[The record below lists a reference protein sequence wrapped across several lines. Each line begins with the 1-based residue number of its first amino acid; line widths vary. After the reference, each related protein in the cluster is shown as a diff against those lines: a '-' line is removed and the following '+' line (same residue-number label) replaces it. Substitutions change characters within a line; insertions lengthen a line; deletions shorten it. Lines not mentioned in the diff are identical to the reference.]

1 LPLSVTGS
9 PGAAVTLAVR
19 PEAVHVGGGPRTCA
33 LTAKLRRRENLG
45 AETILHF
52 DLAAAPGTMIC
63 RIAHDGGAPLVPT
76 MDGELQLRF
85 DAEACHVFDADGR
98 RMVTQAAST
107 RQADGIASIGLT
119 AGALR

>member
-1 LPLSVTGS
+1 
-9 PGAAVTLAVR
+9 
-19 PEAVHVGGGPRTCA
+19 
-33 LTAKLRRRENLG
+33 
-45 AETILHF
+45 
-52 DLAAAPGTMIC
+52 MIC

-98 RMVTQAAST
+98 RLAAQAVSG
-107 RQADGIASIGLT
+107 RQADGGAPLSFT

>member
-1 LPLSVTGS
+1 
-9 PGAAVTLAVR
+9 
-19 PEAVHVGGGPRTCA
+19 
-33 LTAKLRRRENLG
+33 LRRRESLG

-52 DLAAAPGTMIC
+52 DLVAAPGTMIC

-98 RMVTQAAST
+98 RMVTQATST

>member
-1 LPLSVTGS
+1 
-9 PGAAVTLAVR
+9 
-19 PEAVHVGGGPRTCA
+19 
-33 LTAKLRRRENLG
+33 
-45 AETILHF
+45 
-52 DLAAAPGTMIC
+52 
-63 RIAHDGGAPLVPT
+63 VPT